1 MRLFRQPARGD
12 WRAVIEQVAVALGGV
27 ASRA

>member
-12 WRAVIEQVAVALGGV
+12 WRAVIEQVAVALREH
-27 ASRA
+27 AARA